1 MGKRYHGSNSLWS
14 EDLDDLEKWGQEA
27 VEQSAKFKLQGLH
40 RWRNSSEDDR
50 HARRSGRVK
59 AKQRRDAC
67 AKERFWT
74 RADSEDS
81 GPSHSNPVKIKKTVY
96 TEAGKDLSESP
107 YSSRKKQIR

>member
-14 EDLDDLEKWGQEA
+14 EDLDDLENWSQATE
-27 VEQSAKFKLQGLH
+27 VESMLRSISRVNRF
-40 RWRNSSEDDR
+40 RNSQGNNR
-50 HARRSGRVK
+50 KARRLGRAMAIE

-74 RADSEDS
+74 RADSEDRAQ
-81 GPSHSNPVKIKKTVY
+81 SHSNKVKIKKTVY

-107 YSSRKKQIR
+107 YSSRKC